1 MNLARAQL
9 VETYRPTYA
18 SISFSSGL
26 PTNLPI
32 PEPVPI
38 AESSSST
45 SERKRRDRK
54 NYQVDQHK
62 DVRAKLKSKKNGH
75 FVVAG
80 EKGYTIWNNSIRP
93 VSPVADNN
101 KTDIQE
107 SRDKGKKKDD
117 LDDGPARTR
126 PTEEAK
132 PIKLC
137 ERGKLYIVHSHIL
150 AILSG
155 ADHHA
160 DPDTVTLTI
169 YCYAVPTST
178 DLGGSLDIALPLPFT
193 PLLALVGGG
202 REPVFPPNKVVVYH
216 DKWPVPSA
224 PGEPG
229 QKVQG
234 DGDGD
239 GDGEGVENGWPG
251 KKKGQVGRVIASIEY
266 P

>member
-26 PTNLPI
+26 PTDLPI
-32 PEPVPI
+32 PEPIPI
-38 AESSSST
+38 AESSNPI
-45 SERKRRDRK
+45 SERKRRDKK
-54 NYQVDQHK
+54 NPQVDQQK
-62 DVRAKLKSKKNGH
+62 DIRSKLKSRKNGH

-107 SRDKGKKKDD
+107 SRDKGKKKED

-137 ERGKLYIVHSHIL
+137 ERGKLSIDPTFCLCFPRLIIIL
-150 AILSG
+150 TLS
-155 ADHHA
+155 
-160 DPDTVTLTI
+160 P
-169 YCYAVPTST
+169 
-178 DLGGSLDIALPLPFT
+178 
-193 PLLALVGGG
+193 
-202 REPVFPPNKVVVYH
+202 
-216 DKWPVPSA
+216 
-224 PGEPG
+224 
-229 QKVQG
+229 
-234 DGDGD
+234 
-239 GDGEGVENGWPG
+239 
-251 KKKGQVGRVIASIEY
+251 
-266 P
+266 

>member
-45 SERKRRDRK
+45 SERKRRDKK
-54 NYQVDQHK
+54 NPQVDQQK
-62 DVRAKLKSKKNGH
+62 DIRAKLKSRKNGH

-80 EKGYTIWNNSIRP
+80 EKGYIIWNNSIRP
-93 VSPVADNN
+93 VSPFVNNN
-101 KTDIQE
+101 KADTQE
-107 SRDKGKKKDD
+107 SRDKGKKKED
-117 LDDGPARTR
+117 LDDGPARTG

-155 ADHHA
+155 PGHHA
-160 DPDTVTLTI
+160 DPDALTLI
-169 YCYAVPTST
+169 ILCYAVPTST

-216 DKWPVPSA
+216 DKWPVPLA
-224 PGEPG
+224 PVGPDQDG
-229 QKVQG
+229 QG
-234 DGDGD
+234 DRDGDG
-239 GDGEGVENGWPG
+239 GGVENGWPG
-251 KKKGQVGRVIASIEY
+251 RKKGQVGRVIASIEY

>member
-26 PTNLPI
+26 PT
-32 PEPVPI
+32 EPVPI

-45 SERKRRDRK
+45 SERKRRDKK
-54 NYQVDQHK
+54 NPQVDQLK
-62 DVRAKLKSKKNGH
+62 DIRAKLKSRKNGH

-93 VSPVADNN
+93 VSPRVDTN
-101 KTDIQE
+101 KADIQE
-107 SRDKGKKKDD
+107 GKDKAKKKED

-155 ADHHA
+155 PGHHA
-160 DPDTVTLTI
+160 ELNTVKLI
-169 YCYAVPTST
+169 IHCYALPTST

-216 DKWPVPSA
+216 DKWPTGVTPVPVGS
-224 PGEPG
+224 E
-229 QKVQG
+229 QEVQG
-234 DGDGD
+234 NGE
-239 GDGEGVENGWPG
+239 EGVENGWPG